1 MVKALNIL
9 KKSLLWLGFV
19 AIVLLLVSH
28 IHILMFNDIS
38 VEPISPEDNPDFQAT
53 EIKHRP
59 PVYLISYVDGPDE
72 TYFKNQNAMALSAL
86 NKGIDFIF
94 NYKRSHLDPEFVH
107 KNEHILNQPKGAGY
121 WLWKPYVILKTME
134 HAPENSVIIYADAGF
149 IFQSSIKIALE
160 KIKHH
165 DMILYDYTPTDGHI
179 VENVVKRYA
188 LKKMNCDTEACRK
201 SSSLLAG
208 FLILKNTPT
217 TRNFIK
223 QWLTY
228 AQDSKIL
235 MDGSFSVTEHPN
247 FVHHKHDQAILCVLY
262 HKLPKGIITMP
273 HTWFKQFAFIHHRKG
288 SDGFISLIPRMYKHI
303 AGIETKIINAALMIK
318 LREFFLPRYFTNH
331 FEAKKPRKD

>member
-1 MVKALNIL
+1 MVKVLKIL
-9 KKSLLWLGFV
+9 KKSLLWLGFIS
-19 AIVLLLVSH
+19 IVLLLVSH

-38 VEPISPEDNPDFQAT
+38 VEPISLEDTPDFHAT
-53 EIKHRP
+53 EIKYRP

-94 NYKRSHLDPEFVH
+94 NYKRSHLDPEFIH
-107 KNEHILNQPKGAGY
+107 KNGHILNQPKGAGY

-134 HAPENSVIIYADAGF
+134 RAPENSIIIYADAGF
-149 IFQSSIKIALE
+149 IFRGSIKIALE

-165 DMILYDYTPTDGHI
+165 DMILYNYTPTDGHI
-179 VENVVKRYA
+179 VESVVKRYA

-201 SSSLLAG
+201 SSSLVAA

-217 TRNFIK
+217 SRNFIK

-228 AQDSKIL
+228 AQDSEIL
-235 MDGSFSVTEHPN
+235 MDGSFSVPEHPN

-273 HTWFKQFAFIHHRKG
+273 HTWFSQFVFWHHRKAG
-288 SDGFISLIPRMYKHI
+288 QEFRSLIPRMYKHI
-303 AGIETKIINAALMIK
+303 RGIETKFINSDLMIR
-318 LREFFLPRYFTNH
+318 LRAYILPKYFANSISIG
-331 FEAKKPRKD
+331 KN